1 MPVEE
6 YIEMTVAQR
15 NGKTPFIYAADGK
28 KRLVRMAVSSSMVAL
43 VEERRRNWHLLQ
55 YLDGQHVA
63 RMDSDHRATVAALQ
77 AEVQST
83 SKQRDVSLD
92 GIARAMSELAASS
105 KAQVGNGTMIPIVPV
120 GGGATQSACA
130 AAATATATGEAL
142 VTYDE
147 ADQAKCTNCKTCY
160 QDLSELFEKTRIVV
174 DGESREVGRLIPGI
188 LERITPTP
196 ELKSRIKRV
205 SANCDAEI
213 IR

>member
-1 MPVEE
+1 
-6 YIEMTVAQR
+6 
-15 NGKTPFIYAADGK
+15 
-28 KRLVRMAVSSSMVAL
+28 
-43 VEERRRNWHLLQ
+43 
-55 YLDGQHVA
+55 
-63 RMDSDHRATVAALQ
+63 MDSDHRAAVAALQ
-77 AEVQST
+77 AQVQDT

-105 KAQVGNGTMIPIVPV
+105 KAQVGNGTMIPIMPV

-130 AAATATATGEAL
+130 AAATATATAGEAL

-147 ADQAKCTNCKTCY
+147 ADQVKCTNCKTCY

-174 DGESREVGRLIPGI
+174 DGESREVGRLIPGA
-188 LERITPTP
+188 LERVTPTP